1 MSDQQDA
8 IKHAA
13 PLTNQRL
20 IRSTMVVMVGFLL
33 TKLVSLGQVF
43 LIADKFGASSEY
55 DAFVLANSVPEN
67 IIKFI
72 GVGALSVAFIP
83 FFSGL
88 LNRDDPEGAWRLASQ
103 LFNTLLVV
111 TVTVSVLV
119 FVIAPW
125 LVEVV
130 VAPGFDESSQIDLTV
145 NNMRILLFSTIIFT
159 LSSLLTG
166 VLNGHNHFFLTVLAP
181 IFFDLGLLF
190 GVIFFTDSMG
200 VYGLAWGTVLGALLH
215 FSIQIPGL
223 FMFQARW
230 YPALGWRDKQL
241 RGVIILMI
249 PRMLASFVFA
259 VNFIFIGRIASQ
271 LGEGAPSAF
280 NWGLRIMDIP
290 EALIGTALGFVIF
303 PTLAALTELGEVDER
318 RRVFSQ
324 AVRFILLAT
333 IPAAAGMIL
342 IGKPAVDILFADP
355 EEAALV
361 YAVVQVM
368 AFAMV
373 LQSVHEVV
381 ARAFYAQKDT
391 IRPLLFSVA
400 GMVVTIIVLYTFYFI
415 YDASDSI
422 PLASPFG
429 VGITGLGYL
438 AAFITELS
446 LLTIVL
452 RRQWQDID
460 GQNILDTI
468 GRTLA
473 ATLIMAVPVY
483 LVDAFLATSVFTEGG
498 RVAGLIRAGV
508 GGAVGASVF
517 IASAILFNIE
527 EVKQLPAL
535 LRRRRRK
542 QQEATSAA

>member
-1 MSDQQDA
+1 
-8 IKHAA
+8 
-13 PLTNQRL
+13 
-20 IRSTMVVMVGFLL
+20 
-33 TKLVSLGQVF
+33 
-43 LIADKFGASSEY
+43 
-55 DAFVLANSVPEN
+55 
-67 IIKFI
+67 
-72 GVGALSVAFIP
+72 
-83 FFSGL
+83 
-88 LNRDDPEGAWRLASQ
+88 
-103 LFNTLLVV
+103 
-111 TVTVSVLV
+111 
-119 FVIAPW
+119 
-125 LVEVV
+125 
-130 VAPGFDESSQIDLTV
+130 
-145 NNMRILLFSTIIFT
+145 
-159 LSSLLTG
+159 
-166 VLNGHNHFFLTVLAP
+166 
-181 IFFDLGLLF
+181 
-190 GVIFFTDSMG
+190 
-200 VYGLAWGTVLGALLH
+200 
-215 FSIQIPGL
+215 
-223 FMFQARW
+223 MFKARW

-241 RGVIILMI
+241 RGVITLMI

-342 IGKPAVDILFADP
+342 LGKPAVDILFADP
-355 EEAALV
+355 DEAALV

-373 LQSVHEVV
+373 LQAVHEVV

-391 IRPLLFSVA
+391 IRPLIFSVA
-400 GMVVTIIVLYTFYFI
+400 GMVVTITVLYTFYFI

-422 PLASPFG
+422 PLASPLG

-460 GQNILDTI
+460 GQNILDMI

-473 ATLIMAVPVY
+473 ATLVMAIPVY

-498 RVAGLIRAGV
+498 RVAGAIRAGV
-508 GGAVGASVF
+508 GGAVGAGVF

-535 LRRRRRK
+535 LRRRKRK

>member
-13 PLTNQRL
+13 PLSNQRL

-88 LNRDDPEGAWRLASQ
+88 LNREDPEGAWRLASQ

-130 VAPGFDESSQIDLTV
+130 VAPGFDEQAQLELTV
-145 NNMRILLFSTIIFT
+145 NNMRILLLSTIIFT

-166 VLNGHNHFFLTVLAP
+166 VLNGHNHFFLTVMAP

-230 YPALGWRDKQL
+230 YPALGWRDKEL
-241 RGVIILMI
+241 RSVITLMI

-355 EEAALV
+355 DEAALV

-391 IRPLLFSVA
+391 IRPLIFSVA

-422 PLASPFG
+422 PLAGPLG

-483 LVDAFLATSVFTEGG
+483 LVDAFLATNVFTEGG

-508 GGAVGASVF
+508 GGAVGAGVF

-535 LRRRRRK
+535 LRRRKRK